1 MNDKIEKLRQVHRAA
16 RAGLI
21 KVLEG
26 ITEEQLYWQP
36 AAESR
41 SIGDMMRH
49 LIRVDM
55 WFYKRHDITP
65 NVDDIKRPSV
75 EQIRNML
82 QQSLNQY
89 EKILDGLPSDSSLER
104 RTTATDKVPYK
115 SLSAV
120 MAHIPQHYLY
130 HLSQM
135 IYLRRAQDRTW
146 ESPLQEW
153 ETSTDVIAQYMIGM
167 AGEHEQ

>member
-1 MNDKIEKLRQVHRAA
+1 MKDKIEKLRRVHRVA

-21 KVLEG
+21 KTLDG

-55 WFYKRHDITP
+55 WFYKRHNITP
-65 NVDDIKRPSV
+65 DVADIKRPTV
-75 EQIRNML
+75 TQLQTML
-82 QQSLNQY
+82 QQALGQY
-89 EKILDGLPSDSSLER
+89 EAILDGLESDALLDR
-104 RTTATDKVPYK
+104 RTTAADKVPYK
-115 SLSAV
+115 SLGAV

-130 HLSQM
+130 HMSQM

-146 ESPLQEW
+146 ESPLPEW
-153 ETSTDVIAQYMIGM
+153 ETATDVIAQYMVGM
-167 AGEHEQ
+167 AGEHE